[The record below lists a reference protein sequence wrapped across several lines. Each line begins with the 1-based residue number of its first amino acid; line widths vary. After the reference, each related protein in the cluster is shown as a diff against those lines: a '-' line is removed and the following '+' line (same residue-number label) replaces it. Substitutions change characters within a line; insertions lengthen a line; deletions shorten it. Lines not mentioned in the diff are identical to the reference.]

1 MEEFLPLLS
10 ASPLFLG
17 MSGDQILSMLA
28 CLSPRRK
35 AFEKGA
41 FILREG
47 EATDAFGFVLAGHA
61 HVIQEDFWGNRNLLT
76 DIAAGEIFAESYAC
90 SQGVPLGVNVV
101 ALEYT
106 LVLFLD
112 VHRAL
117 STCSAACAFHNALI
131 RNLVALLASKNLLM
145 NEKLQHI
152 THRST
157 REKLLSFLSAQSA
170 KAGTGAFEIP
180 FNRQQLADYLSVDR
194 SAMSG
199 ELCRLR
205 DEGILR
211 FHRSRFELCAKTE
224 QG

>member
-1 MEEFLPLLS
+1 MREFLPVLS
-10 ASPLFLG
+10 GSPLFEG
-17 MSGDQILSMLA
+17 INVEHILSMLA

-35 AFEKGA
+35 AFERGA

-47 EATDAFGFVLAGHA
+47 EATDAFGLVLAGRV
-61 HVIQEDFWGNRNLLT
+61 HVTQEDFWGNRNLIT

-90 SQGVPLGVNVV
+90 SQGVPLGANVV
-101 ALEYT
+101 AQEQT
-106 LVLFLD
+106 LVLFLN
-112 VHRAL
+112 VRRAL
-117 STCSAACAFHNALI
+117 SACPAACSFHNALI
-131 RNLVALLASKNLLM
+131 RNLVALLAAKNLLM

-157 REKLLSFLSAQSA
+157 REKLLSYLSAQSA
-170 KAGTGAFEIP
+170 KAGRHSFEIP

-199 ELCRLR
+199 ELGKLR

-211 FHRSRFELCAKTE
+211 FHRSHFELCA
-224 QG
+224 QADPD